1 MLKPY
6 LDQCP
11 LVAILRGIT
20 PDEALP
26 VARLLADCGFSMVEV
41 PLNSP
46 DALES
51 IRRISDALG
60 RQLLVGAGTVITPA
74 QVNAVAAAG
83 GRLIVSPNCN
93 PQVIHQTRL
102 RDMASLPGCCTPS
115 EVFQA
120 LAAGADGIKL
130 FPATMISPATVT
142 ALRAV
147 LPPIPLL
154 AVGGIEPGNFDA
166 YISAGVDGFGT
177 GSGLYRARMPLQD
190 IARRARE
197 MVNAISSIANPANAT
212 ASAPVEPCP

>member
-26 VARLLADCGFSMVEV
+26 VSRLLANCGFSMVEV

-46 DALES
+46 DALDS
-51 IRRISDALG
+51 IRRISNALG
-60 RQLLVGAGTVITPA
+60 RELLVGAGTVITPA
-74 QVNAVAAAG
+74 QVNAVTAAG

-93 PQVIHQTRL
+93 PQVIGQARL
-102 RDMASLPGCCTPS
+102 RDMVCIPGCCTPS
-115 EVFQA
+115 EAFQA
-120 LAAGADGIKL
+120 LAAGADAIKL

-142 ALRAV
+142 AFRAV

-154 AVGGIEPGNFDA
+154 AVGGIGPGDFDA
-166 YISAGVDGFGT
+166 YIEAGVDGFGT
-177 GSGLYRARMPLQD
+177 GSELYRQGMQLQD
-190 IARRARE
+190 IAQRARE
-197 MVNAISSIANPANAT
+197 MVDAISSITNS
-212 ASAPVEPCP
+212 ASATSACQKEPFL